1 MKMKNWRLN
10 LDKAAICLAV
20 LYVVLPIVIFGFGWL
35 KLPYAIILGVILA
48 GLAYK
53 LFETLCENETQLFTK
68 DSVKYWLIVIGV
80 CMLWVYFSGI
90 GGFCFQNKDFWARNP
105 IYRDL
110 STYQWPVIYDLS
122 QEPEA
127 IQKVVSSD
135 HVSLSYYFAWWLVP
149 ALLSKIF
156 HMGDAMRNI
165 VLYGWALLGVFL
177 VLYCI
182 NRLLK
187 RYSYLAVFVF
197 IFFSG
202 LDVVMF
208 TLRQQRINFTDEMEW
223 WADYFQ
229 YSANNT
235 QLFFVFNQSIP
246 IWLITALVLLL
257 MKNNKYIAGIASLSM
272 AYSPWATFGMVPI
285 ALAGTFGKDKKLK
298 DMLNPFNILAPLAML
313 IVYGSFY
320 MASNGSDGGFGLIF
334 SKYPNQTHQ
343 ILCTY
348 IVFVFIEV
356 GAYFCV
362 MGSQIKKYPYY
373 WVVLIELIIFPLFY
387 FRDKNFVMRGTIPAL
402 FILTVFVIKYMLEPA
417 TENEHKI
424 RKRIMVVLLILGM
437 MTPLTDLNRTMFKT
451 IDNSNIIEDDVYSFG
466 NMQTDNEE
474 HIEKS
479 KTQFFV
485 YEYEDTFFFKY
496 LAK

>member
-197 IFFSG
+197 IF
-202 LDVVMF
+202 
-208 TLRQQRINFTDEMEW
+208 
-223 WADYFQ
+223 
-229 YSANNT
+229 SA
-235 QLFFVFNQSIP
+235 
-246 IWLITALVLLL
+246 VL
-257 MKNNKYIAGIASLSM
+257 M
-272 AYSPWATFGMVPI
+272 W
-285 ALAGTFGKDKKLK
+285 
-298 DMLNPFNILAPLAML
+298 
-313 IVYGSFY
+313 
-320 MASNGSDGGFGLIF
+320 
-334 SKYPNQTHQ
+334 
-343 ILCTY
+343 
-348 IVFVFIEV
+348 
-356 GAYFCV
+356 
-362 MGSQIKKYPYY
+362 
-373 WVVLIELIIFPLFY
+373 
-387 FRDKNFVMRGTIPAL
+387 
-402 FILTVFVIKYMLEPA
+402 
-417 TENEHKI
+417 
-424 RKRIMVVLLILGM
+424 
-437 MTPLTDLNRTMFKT
+437 
-451 IDNSNIIEDDVYSFG
+451 
-466 NMQTDNEE
+466 
-474 HIEKS
+474 
-479 KTQFFV
+479 
-485 YEYEDTFFFKY
+485 
-496 LAK
+496 